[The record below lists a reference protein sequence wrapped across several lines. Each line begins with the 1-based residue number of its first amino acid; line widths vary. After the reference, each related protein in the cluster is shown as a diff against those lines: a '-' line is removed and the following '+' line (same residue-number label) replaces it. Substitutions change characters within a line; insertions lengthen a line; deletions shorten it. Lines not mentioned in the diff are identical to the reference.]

1 MSALE
6 APVIFQRPIEQDKQ
20 DGYGLETG
28 AEARGDAE
36 REMVLDSTPD
46 EQYFVIPEGEYD
58 TVPLRQRT
66 KGLAADGGL
75 GQQIENLGFSQHHF

>member
-46 EQYFVIPEGEYD
+46 EQYFVIPEG
-58 TVPLRQRT
+58 
-66 KGLAADGGL
+66 
-75 GQQIENLGFSQHHF
+75 